1 MPHAMRLRLSV
12 LAAALVLIGSGAMA
26 EPQIGGVAQKEYAG
40 ATGTP
45 SGAAP
50 EYLYFNHDV
59 FAGEVVS
66 TPASGSTKLRFL
78 DRTEI
83 QVGANSSVVLD
94 RFVYDPSSRTGEA
107 AIKFSK
113 GIFRFVT
120 GDIATK
126 DAVKLTTPTTS
137 LVIRGTNFKL
147 YVGED
152 GGTILQV
159 DEGAVD
165 VTPCGNG
172 QTVHAAAGQ
181 ALKVTAGC
189 AVQTVGLSAVPQD
202 PGTDGSGPGGG
213 SNNPTHPGNPPAPRG
228 RDGGQG

>member
-1 MPHAMRLRLSV
+1 MALAIRLGSC
-12 LAAALVLIGSGAMA
+12 AAALVLLGSTAMA
-26 EPQIGGVAQKEYAG
+26 APQIGGVAQKEYKG

-45 SGAAP
+45 AGAAP

-59 FAGEVVS
+59 FAGEAIS
-66 TPASGSTKLRFL
+66 TPANGSTKLRFL
-78 DRTEI
+78 DRTQI
-83 QVGANSSVVLD
+83 QLGANSSVVLD
-94 RFVYDPSSRTGEA
+94 RFVYDPDSHAGDA

-152 GGTILQV
+152 GSTILEV

-165 VTPCGNG
+165 ATPCGNG
-172 QTVHAAAGQ
+172 RTVRAAAGQ

-189 AVQTVGLSAVPQD
+189 AVQTVGLSSVPRD
-202 PGTDGSGPGGG
+202 PGTDGEGPGGG
-213 SNNPTHPGNPPAPRG
+213 SNSPTHPGNPPAPRG
-228 RDGGQG
+228 RDGGQ